1 MSSMKEMLK
10 AELNKGITQRDLAMR
25 IGFSHSTIQ
34 KILFTDTKCT
44 YETRKKVADYFRVP
58 VSHFYDASIEAIPN
72 PSPAPSTTSDL
83 LFKALMD
90 RIDAQGKAL
99 QGLQDLIAGQQVHIN
114 NLNETLDKLGGEI
127 GHVKIRMIDAARSGD
142 IHRLELIRSKKL
154 AT

>member
-1 MSSMKEMLK
+1 MKEMIK

-58 VSHFYDASIEAIPN
+58 VSHFYDASVEAV
-72 PSPAPSTTSDL
+72 PSPAPAT
-83 LFKALMD
+83 
-90 RIDAQGKAL
+90 DAEYWKNKY
-99 QGLQDLIAGQQVHIN
+99 ISCMEE
-114 NLNETLDKLGGEI
+114 LNEAHK
-127 GHVKIRMIDAARSGD
+127 KIDRLTASHTTAERLAASSG
-142 IHRLELIRSKKL
+142 KG